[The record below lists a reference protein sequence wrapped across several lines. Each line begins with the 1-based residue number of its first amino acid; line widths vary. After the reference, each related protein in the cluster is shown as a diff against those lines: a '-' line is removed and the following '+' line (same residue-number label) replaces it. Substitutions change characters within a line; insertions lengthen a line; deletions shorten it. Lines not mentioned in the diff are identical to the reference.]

1 MNKLI
6 TAETA
11 RNIMK
16 EFLINDE
23 LSKISNIIEVA
34 ANTGEY
40 CANYKHKDISRPVIE
55 KLLEAGYILH
65 EKSDGIYPDHI
76 YWQISWEYEKWKD

>member
-34 ANTGEY
+34 ANNGKY
-40 CANYKHKDISRPVIE
+40 IADYQHKDISRPVIE
-55 KLLEAGYILH
+55 KLLEAGYILN
-65 EKSDGIYPDHI
+65 EISDDIYHI